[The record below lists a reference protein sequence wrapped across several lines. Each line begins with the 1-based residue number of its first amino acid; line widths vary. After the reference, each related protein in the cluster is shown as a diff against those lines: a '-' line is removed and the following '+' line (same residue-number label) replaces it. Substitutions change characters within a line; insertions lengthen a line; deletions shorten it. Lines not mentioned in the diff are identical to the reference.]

1 MLILCLG
8 TKGYPRPF
16 LETLWIL
23 MSMNFSKFPTGGSPR
38 RYEQFDSEPCS
49 GGARVWY
56 KTTDTTRSV
65 CIKKFALPIG
75 KFVKHYVNHHKTTL
89 LTMMKSHMNFKALIL
104 LLVNRTFVYEAFCT
118 KWM

>member
-1 MLILCLG
+1 MSEVEDDEAENDNILSSAQHKSVENAY
-8 TKGYPRPF
+8 T
-16 LETLWIL
+16 
-23 MSMNFSKFPTGGSPR
+23 GSPR

-89 LTMMKSHMNFKALIL
+89 LTMMKAHMNFKALIP
-104 LLVNRTFVYEAFCT
+104 LLVNRSFVYE
-118 KWM
+118 